1 MRLGGIW
8 IGGDRLFIG
17 EILYERGVYGGR
29 LVAET
34 TEHRIVRLRKEGRKE
49 GERFGWRR
57 MEGVSEKVS
66 RFIVREKRGG
76 YRQKKAYAKKKKA
89 IAHLFPSLHRQACS
103 YTPELVCQTSIRLYL
118 PTLPLAP
125 LPPLTHPPSHL
136 SLAIPIHSRFL
147 PSQYFFN
154 VSCAVATFNP
164 TRASNS

>member
-8 IGGDRLFIG
+8 IGGDRLLIG

-34 TEHRIVRLRKEGRKE
+34 TEHRIVRFRKEGRKE

-76 YRQKKAYAKKKKA
+76 YRQKKAYAKKRKRLLIYSRAYIDRHAA
-89 IAHLFPSLHRQACS
+89 IHQSWYVKRQ
-103 YTPELVCQTSIRLYL
+103 YVCIFQPCR
-118 PTLPLAP
+118 
-125 LPPLTHPPSHL
+125 LPPCPL
-136 SLAIPIHSRFL
+136 
-147 PSQYFFN
+147 
-154 VSCAVATFNP
+154 
-164 TRASNS
+164 